1 MIQSSKEIKRA
12 PIVGFVRYSQKIAF
26 GSNKVARDVF
36 EPSYFEYRFNIFK
49 NVTLKSF
56 QQQSNTDFV
65 LLLLHS
71 ENMPAV
77 YKERFSQLEGNN
89 PFLFNVFVKDTQE
102 SFDNALSDSLN
113 FSLAKNETIVTFR
126 VDNDDAVP
134 SDFILNLSRFSN
146 PQFIGHCISSPA
158 LYGLQ
163 HIALDTYMVEELYF
177 PANAVG
183 LAYVTHSSDYK
194 TILELGDH
202 DLVNN
207 RNNLILLP
215 KSENGVIMTING
227 QNEINKIDKLRAR
240 IFNEADL
247 QEYLKEKGFCN
258 FDLNCLDILKVE
270 SKFSLNSVVRL
281 CVPPIYWK
289 AHHKLRRYLTNSR

>member
-1 MIQSSKEIKRA
+1 VIQSSKEIKRA

-26 GSNKVARDVF
+26 GGKNVAKDVF
-36 EPSYFEYRFNIFK
+36 EPGYFEYRFNIFK

-56 QQQSNTDFV
+56 QGQTKTDFV

-71 ENMPAV
+71 ESMPAV
-77 YKERFSQLEGNN
+77 YRERFSQLEENN
-89 PFLFNVFVKDTQE
+89 PFLFNVFVRDTQE

-113 FSLAKNETIVTFR
+113 FSLAKNEAIVTFR

-134 SDFILNLSRFSN
+134 SDFIVNLSRFSD

-215 KSENGVIMTING
+215 KSENSVIMTING

-240 IFNEADL
+240 IFNQAELYKYLEEKNFCRMDL
-247 QEYLKEKGFCN
+247 K
-258 FDLNCLDILKVE
+258 CLDIVAVE
-270 SKFSLNSVVRL
+270 SSFSVKNIVKLL
-281 CVPPIYWK
+281 TPPVYWK
-289 AHHKLRRYLTNSR
+289 LQQKLNRFF